1 MGQKDGITYT
11 SKYTTMCNSSTTT
24 SATEVMTEAQFVK
37 RLVSQG
43 TSTNPQPTPPLPLK
57 TPEKERKIPTR
68 RGLDML
74 LQEIDKNAAKFIPE
88 PEAKKVHY
96 FFLKSL
102 VHSPHFC
109 ICHIDFLFSIRCL
122 FTEGFKWA
130 LSVNRSLI
138 ILFKSISW

>member
-57 TPEKERKIPTR
+57 TPEKEGKIPTR

-88 PEAKKVHY
+88 PEAKKVH
-96 FFLKSL
+96 
-102 VHSPHFC
+102 
-109 ICHIDFLFSIRCL
+109 
-122 FTEGFKWA
+122 
-130 LSVNRSLI
+130 
-138 ILFKSISW
+138 